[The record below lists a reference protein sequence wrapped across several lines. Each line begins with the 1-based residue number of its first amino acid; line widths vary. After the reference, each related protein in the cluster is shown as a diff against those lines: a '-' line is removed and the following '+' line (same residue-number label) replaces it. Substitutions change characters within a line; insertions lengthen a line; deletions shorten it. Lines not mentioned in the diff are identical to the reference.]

1 MNTQENEVSSAV
13 ATQSAPVASQLIT
26 LDPATYVTEVF
37 QPFLDKFA
45 ALKAEADA
53 ITPDAST
60 PAGMEICIKYRAS
73 FRDDVRIAGEK
84 ARVDRKA
91 PILAIGKLLDS
102 RYAEL
107 KTEVLPYEAKFDA
120 AIEAEKKRKEEIK
133 AAEKAR
139 EEQTRMRLV
148 AMRELPLGAIGK
160 SSAEIGAM
168 LEALA
173 ADDPGEDFGMLL
185 DAAKSAHAD
194 AMSKLTTARDAAQA
208 SEAEAAR
215 VAAERAELAELREA
229 AAARARL
236 AQEEAERV
244 AAVQRAEEGRIKA
257 LAAEQEAA
265 ALREREA
272 AAIQLKKEADAQA
285 EKNRLAQAEIDRQMA
300 ELNAAKAAQAKA
312 DADRQAAADQ
322 AERDRVAAEQARV
335 DAEAQAALDARLKEE
350 RDAEAERQSAIVAT
364 QPASVAVETAPVADL
379 LQSQDDVVAVPP
391 SMRLGHINER
401 IAPLSINADGLR
413 QLGFEH
419 AATDKAAKLFNESDF
434 PAMCAA
440 IIAHVA
446 AAQSKHAA

>member
-1 MNTQENEVSSAV
+1 MNIQENEVSSAV
-13 ATQSAPVASQLIT
+13 TTQAAPVASQLIT

-53 ITPDAST
+53 ITADAST

-139 EEQTRMRLV
+139 EEQTRLRLV

-160 SSAEIGAM
+160 NSTEIGAM
-168 LEALA
+168 LEALV
-173 ADDPGEDFGMLL
+173 ADEPGEDFGVLL
-185 DAAKSAHAD
+185 DAAKTAHAD
-194 AMSKLTTARDAAQA
+194 AIAKLTVARDAAQA
-208 SEAEAAR
+208 SEIEAAR

-236 AQEEAERV
+236 AQEEADRI
-244 AAVQRAEEGRIKA
+244 AAAQRAEEDRIKA
-257 LAAEQEAA
+257 MAAEQEAA

-272 AAIQLKKEADAQA
+272 AAAKLKEEADAQA

-312 DADRQAAADQ
+312 DAERQAAADQ
-322 AERDRVAAEQARV
+322 AERDRAASERV
-335 DAEAQAALDARLKEE
+335 RIADEAQAALDARLKEE
-350 RDAEAERQSAIVAT
+350 REDEAARQAAIA
-364 QPASVAVETAPVADL
+364 ASQPVAMKFETEPVMDL
-379 LQSQDDVVAVPP
+379 LQTQDDVIAVAP
-391 SMRLGHINER
+391 SLRLGHINER

-419 AATDKAAKLFNESDF
+419 ATTDKAAKLFNESDF

>member
-13 ATQSAPVASQLIT
+13 ATQSAPMSSQLIT
-26 LDPATYVTEVF
+26 LEPAKYAAEVY
-37 QPFLDKFA
+37 QPFKTRLA
-45 ALKAEADA
+45 QA
-53 ITPDAST
+53 IESIRSIDYDITT
-60 PAGMEICIKYRAS
+60 VKGLE
-73 FRDDVRIAGEK
+73 VVTK
-84 ARVDRKA
+84 ARRTLMDIRIDANKERKVRKD
-91 PILAIGKLLDS
+91 PIIQIGKLLESHYDDVE
-102 RYAEL
+102 AM
-107 KTEVLPYEAKFDA
+107 VLPIESFFDA
-120 AIEAEKKRKEEIK
+120 DIKAEEKRKEDIK

-139 EEQTRMRLV
+139 EEQTRLRLV

-160 SSAEIGAM
+160 SSADISAM

-173 ADDPGEDFGMLL
+173 ADEPGEDFGMLL

-194 AMSKLTTARDAAQA
+194 AMAKLTTARDAAQA

-215 VAAERAELAELREA
+215 VAAERAELAEFREA
-229 AAARARL
+229 AATRARL

-244 AAVQRAEEGRIKA
+244 AAIQRAEEDRIKA
-257 LAAEQEAA
+257 LVAEQEAA

-272 AAIQLKKEADAQA
+272 AAAQLKKEADAQA

-322 AERDRVAAEQARV
+322 AERDRVAVEQARV
-335 DAEAQAALDARLKEE
+335 DAEAQAALDARLKEGSA
-350 RDAEAERQSAIVAT
+350 AEAERKATIVAA
-364 QPASVAVETAPVADL
+364 QPAPVAVEIAPVADL

-391 SMRLGHINER
+391 SLRLGHINER